1 MKTRI
6 AISNDI
12 PSLKKLYDEFYA
24 YNAEQHPNYY
34 LPAIESGHY
43 PQSVID
49 GDGGDIFVVEIKGA
63 IVGFIHVEKDETP
76 RFPSVTPHKF
86 ASIIDFYVKPQ
97 YRKRGMGKDLLESVK
112 EWARQRSLDYI
123 ELLVLKENKI
133 GQKFYERENFE
144 TSSQTMRYILK

>member
-1 MKTRI
+1 MNTRI
-6 AISNDI
+6 AISDDL

-24 YNAEQHPNYY
+24 YNAEHQPNYC

-49 GDGGDIFVVEIKGA
+49 GDGGDIFVVEVKGA

-76 RFPSVTPHKF
+76 PFPSVAPHKF
-86 ASIIDFYVKPQ
+86 ASIIDFFVKPQ
-97 YRKRGMGKDLLESVK
+97 YRKRGMGKALLESAK
-112 EWARQRSLDYI
+112 EWARERRLDYI
-123 ELLVLKENKI
+123 ELLALKENKI

-144 TSSQTMRYILK
+144 ISSHTMRYIL